1 MPMLIKLTEARF
13 RLRFDIPVSFPNWH
27 HLNSW
32 VFTIHH
38 HHHPYICFLSD
49 RFGGVVAFDGMR
61 VFFERRVHFVAFE
74 GISKVLRVYSEAR
87 TQKCL
92 CLSMEIANSMTFPG

>member
-1 MPMLIKLTEARF
+1 M
-13 RLRFDIPVSFPNWH
+13 
-27 HLNSW
+27 
-32 VFTIHH
+32 
-38 HHHPYICFLSD
+38 
-49 RFGGVVAFDGMR
+49 AFDGMR
-61 VFFERRVHFVAFE
+61 VFLERRVHFVAFE

>member
-1 MPMLIKLTEARF
+1 MLMLIKLTEARF
-13 RLRFDIPVSFPNWH
+13 RLRFDLPVSFPNWH

-49 RFGGVVAFDGMR
+49 RLGGVVAFDGMR
-61 VFFERRVHFVAFE
+61 VFVREEFIFVHLKAFVKF
-74 GISKVLRVYSEAR
+74 
-87 TQKCL
+87 
-92 CLSMEIANSMTFPG
+92 